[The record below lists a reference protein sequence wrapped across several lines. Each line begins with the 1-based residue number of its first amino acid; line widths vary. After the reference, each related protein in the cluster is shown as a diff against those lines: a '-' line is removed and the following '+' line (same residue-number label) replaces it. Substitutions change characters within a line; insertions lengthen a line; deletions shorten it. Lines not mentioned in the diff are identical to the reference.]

1 MSGRRIELDG
11 ENVEKGGQQFV
22 SGRGLF
28 SDGYTRIHRIEP
40 HGFASMPVK
49 GAKAFLLQPNGDAD
63 QAYVFGGEHP
73 SHRPS
78 DLPGGGTAIYDAT
91 GNIIKFVGSG
101 IVIDAASRTV
111 TVTAGTWTL
120 NGDFVLNGD
129 LQVNGN
135 INASGSIIDAG
146 GNTAHHTH

>member
-22 SGRGLF
+22 SGRGLY

-40 HGFASMPVK
+40 HGFASMPIK

-73 SHRPS
+73 AHRPS
-78 DLPGGGTAIYDAT
+78 DLPGGGTAIYDSS
-91 GNIIKFVGSG
+91 GNIISLVGTSIRVKSG
-101 IVIDAASRTV
+101 GVLMVISPDGVAITG
-111 TVTAGTWTL
+111 GTITH
-120 NGDFVLNGD
+120 NSKDIGDTHRHGD
-129 LQVNGN
+129 VV
-135 INASGSIIDAG
+135 SGGDETG
-146 GNTAHHTH
+146 VPV